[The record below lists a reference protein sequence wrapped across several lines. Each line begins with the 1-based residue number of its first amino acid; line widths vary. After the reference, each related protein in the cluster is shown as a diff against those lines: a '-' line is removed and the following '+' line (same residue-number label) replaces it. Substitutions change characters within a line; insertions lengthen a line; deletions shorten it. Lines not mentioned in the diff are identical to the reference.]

1 MLGMHDENL
10 LENLFDSKSLKIL
23 KLFIDDKKNNFYLR
37 EISKKS
43 NVPVTSTFRIV
54 AKLKELKLIDQLK
67 IKKFKLYRLA
77 ETDNANFLVKMLK
90 EKPRAIEEF
99 VNMAKEIDA
108 IDEIILHGKEE
119 NKHASLILIG
129 YDIDPGEVKRLSAE
143 IKEKYSFTISTL
155 SLGKEQF
162 EQMKGMD
169 LFPRVKKL
177 LYRR

>member
-1 MLGMHDENL
+1 MHDENL
-10 LENLFDSKSLKIL
+10 LENLFDSKSLRIL
-23 KLFIDDKKNNFYLR
+23 RLFIDDKNNEFYLR

-54 AKLKELKLIDQLK
+54 AKLKELKLINQIK
-67 IKKFKLYRLA
+67 IKKFKLYKLA
-77 ETDNANFLVKMLK
+77 DTDNVTFLVKMLK

-99 VNMAKEIDA
+99 VNIAKNIEN

-129 YDIDPGEVKRLSAE
+129 YDIAPGEVKRLSADL
-143 IKEKYSFTISTL
+143 KEKYSFTISTL

-169 LFPRVKKL
+169 LFPRVKRL

>member
-1 MLGMHDENL
+1 M
-10 LENLFDSKSLKIL
+10 
-23 KLFIDDKKNNFYLR
+23 
-37 EISKKS
+37 
-43 NVPVTSTFRIV
+43 V
-54 AKLKELKLIDQLK
+54 DQIN
-67 IKKFKLYRLA
+67 IKKFKFYKLA
-77 ETDNANFLVKMLK
+77 ETDNAKFLMGLLK

-99 VNMAKEIDA
+99 VNIAKNIEN

-129 YDIDPGEVKRLSAE
+129 YNINPGEVKRLSADV
-143 IKEKYSFTISTL
+143 KEKYSFTISTL

>member
-1 MLGMHDENL
+1 MHDENL
-10 LENLFDSKSLKIL
+10 LENLFDSKSLRIL
-23 KLFIDDKKNNFYLR
+23 RMFIDDKNNEFYLR

-54 AKLKELKLIDQLK
+54 AKLKELKLIDQ
-67 IKKFKLYRLA
+67 IMVKKFKLYRLA
-77 ETDNANFLVKMLK
+77 ETDNAKFLMKLLR
-90 EKPRAIEEF
+90 EKSRAIEEF
-99 VNMAKEIDA
+99 VNIAKNIANIE
-108 IDEIILHGKEE
+108 EIILHGKEE

-129 YDIDPGEVKRLSAE
+129 YNIDSGEVKRLSADV
-143 IKEKYSFTISTL
+143 KEKYSFTISTL

>member
-1 MLGMHDENL
+1 MHDENL
-10 LENLFDSKSLKIL
+10 LENLFDSKSLRVL
-23 KLFIDDKKNNFYLR
+23 RLFIDDKNNEFYLR

-54 AKLKELKLIDQLK
+54 AKLKELKLIDQIM

-77 ETDNANFLVKMLK
+77 ETDNAKFLMKLLI
-90 EKPRAIEEF
+90 EKPRAIEAF
-99 VNMAKEIDA
+99 VNIAKNIEN
-108 IDEIILHGKEE
+108 IDEIILHGKEG

-129 YDIDPGEVKRLSAE
+129 YNISPGEIKRLSAE
-143 IKEKYSFTISTL
+143 IKEKYGFTISTL

-169 LFPRVKKL
+169 LFPRVKRL

>member
-1 MLGMHDENL
+1 M
-10 LENLFDSKSLKIL
+10 
-23 KLFIDDKKNNFYLR
+23 
-37 EISKKS
+37 
-43 NVPVTSTFRIV
+43 
-54 AKLKELKLIDQLK
+54 
-67 IKKFKLYRLA
+67 YRLA

-119 NKHASLILIG
+119 NKHASLILMG